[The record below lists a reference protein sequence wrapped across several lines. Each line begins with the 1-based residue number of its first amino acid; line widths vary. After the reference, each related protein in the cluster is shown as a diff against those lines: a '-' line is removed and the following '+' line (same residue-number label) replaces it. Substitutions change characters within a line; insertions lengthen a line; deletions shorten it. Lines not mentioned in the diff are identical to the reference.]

1 MRHDTPPGYHIDA
14 DDLPTGSLLSRRE
27 ALTLLGGGQT
37 LVSVTQIPDGY
48 QGTFQI
54 GVQMS

>member
-1 MRHDTPPGYHIDA
+1 MRHDTHPGYHIDA
-14 DDLPTGSLLSRRE
+14 DDLPTGYLLGRRE

-37 LVSVTQIPDGY
+37 LVSVSQDPDGY

>member
-1 MRHDTPPGYHIDA
+1 MRHDTHPGYHIDA
-14 DDLPTGSLLSRRE
+14 DDLPTGYLLGRRE
-27 ALTLLGGGQT
+27 ALTLLGGVG
-37 LVSVTQIPDGY
+37 VFAAQIPDGY